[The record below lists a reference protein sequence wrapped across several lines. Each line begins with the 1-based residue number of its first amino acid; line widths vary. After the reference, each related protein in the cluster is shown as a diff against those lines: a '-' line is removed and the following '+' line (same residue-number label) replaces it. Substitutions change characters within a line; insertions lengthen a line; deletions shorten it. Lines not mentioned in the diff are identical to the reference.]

1 MNQSSIS
8 SPQWLLGLSRLTVD
22 TVAPSVRKLVLT
34 TSHVGEARG
43 ELWLNRMPLR
53 RVRNGNEMRRHM
65 ETNGSSVWTWRSLLL
80 LCCLLC
86 GGLGKITLGAG
97 QEPQPASAGQPTPD
111 NAPSPGGDERE
122 QSKPTSNQTDPANS
136 KKKEDKKEKW
146 LHRGSIVAA
155 PLPIVSPAIG
165 AGVVPVLG
173 YIFPLQEKDKVSPP
187 SVIGAAGL
195 ITDNGSRGFGLGAD
209 LYMKQDTYEVKAVYA
224 HGNIDYDLYG
234 VGFENG
240 NAGLKLPLKQT
251 GQLFFI
257 EGLRNIGWKFFVG
270 PRFVDG
276 DSLITVNSTT
286 GDSAL
291 TPPDVGL
298 TTNLRAVG
306 LGVVRDSRVNRFYPT
321 QGMFLQF
328 TGDFFSQGIGSKY
341 SFQSYKVTFNK
352 YHAFDS
358 RQVLAYNL
366 FFCGTGGAPPF
377 YGNCIYGANNEL
389 RGYQAGRY
397 LDRYMFATQ
406 VEYRL
411 LLFWR
416 VGVVAFGGV
425 GAVAP
430 GVDQFRSDQLLP
442 SGGTG
447 IRFLMSKKYHVN
459 LRTDFAW
466 GRDSFTWAVG
476 VGEAF

>member
-1 MNQSSIS
+1 MRRCSETNERSAR
-8 SPQWLLGLSRLTVD
+8 SRLTV
-22 TVAPSVRKLVLT
+22 LF
-34 TSHVGEARG
+34 
-43 ELWLNRMPLR
+43 
-53 RVRNGNEMRRHM
+53 
-65 ETNGSSVWTWRSLLL
+65 
-80 LCCLLC
+80 LCCLLW
-86 GGLGKITLGAG
+86 GSLGKTTLGAG
-97 QEPQPASAGQPTPD
+97 QERQPPPVAQPSPD
-111 NAPSPGGDERE
+111 NPHSAKENGQE
-122 QSKPTSNQTDPANS
+122 QNTVPSNQADGDKQKKDDN
-136 KKKEDKKEKW
+136 KKKW
-146 LHRGSIVAA
+146 LKRGAIVAA

-173 YIFPLQEKDKVSPP
+173 YIFPFQQKDKISPP
-187 SVIGAAGL
+187 SVVGAGGL
-195 ITDNGSRGFGLGAD
+195 VTDNGTRGFGLGAD
-209 LYMKQDTYEVKAVYA
+209 LFMKEDTYEVKTFYA

-234 VGFENG
+234 VGFDNG
-240 NAGLKLPLKQT
+240 NAGLKLPLKQA

-270 PRFVDG
+270 PRFVNG
-276 DSLITVNSTT
+276 SSFITVNSTT
-286 GDSAL
+286 GDAAL

-306 LGVVRDSRVNRFYPT
+306 LGVVRDSRINRFYPT

-341 SFQSYKVTFNK
+341 SFQSYKVTLNK
-352 YHAFDS
+352 YQGFGS
-358 RQVLAYNL
+358 RQVLAYNA
-366 FFCGTGGAPPF
+366 FFCGTGGEPPF

-406 VEYRL
+406 LEYRL
-411 LLFWR
+411 FLRWR
-416 VGVVAFGGV
+416 LGVVAFGGV
-425 GAVAP
+425 GSVAP
-430 GVDQFRSDQLLP
+430 GVDKFRTDQLLP

-447 IRFLMSKKYHVN
+447 LRFLMSKKYHVN

-466 GRDSFTWAVG
+466 GKDTFTWSVG